1 MAVYKVKV
9 FDKEGVF
16 DAVGQGVLRDILDL
30 GIKSVRDA
38 RFAFL
43 YYLSGDIDE
52 KTIRRIAEEL
62 LIDKITQE
70 YVIESTVHSPQ
81 STDYH
86 IIEVAYNPG
95 VMDPVEESLLK
106 AVSDMGIAG
115 LNSART
121 ARQYILEGS
130 LSDRELKIISEK
142 LLCNKVIQ
150 HVVAIEN
157 GEQKTENRKTVSY
170 QFKLLTVDLL

>member
-38 RFAFL
+38 LFAFL

-52 KTIRRIAEEL
+52 TIVRRIAEEL

-70 YVIESTVHSPQ
+70 YSIESREPPPPNGGVPPSAAKAE
-81 STDYH
+81 SRKL
-86 IIEVAYNPG
+86 IEVAYNPG

-121 ARQYILEGS
+121 ARQDILEEIG
-130 LSDRELKIISEK
+130 R
-142 LLCNKVIQ
+142 
-150 HVVAIEN
+150 
-157 GEQKTENRKTVSY
+157 
-170 QFKLLTVDLL
+170 